1 MFGKAGAEGVY
12 CIGDLETGLGI
23 AIKIEDGNGRATSPV
38 AVEVLKQ
45 LDLLTEKQSEL
56 LHDYHYPKLKN
67 ARQEVIGQLS
77 PIFSLKNA

>member
-1 MFGKAGAEGVY
+1 MEKSGAEGVY

-45 LDLLTEKQSEL
+45 LDLLTEKQCRF
-56 LHDYHYPKLKN
+56 LHDYHYPQLKN
-67 ARQEVIGQLS
+67 ARQEIIGQLR
-77 PIFSLKNA
+77 PIFTLKNS